1 MANKM
6 FELAFQVGA
15 KLNSTFKNTFTGA
28 NGQLTALSQNIQ
40 KMNAAAADVTKF
52 KKLQTQTGSLEQQ
65 FAEAQAKC
73 KQLSIEINN
82 TANPTKKLT
91 NEFNRAQETAGKLKD
106 KLAAKRTELGSVR
119 TALTQAGISTS
130 NLAAQELKLA
140 GNIDRAKR
148 SYDSLTKSMAAQKAA
163 QSKRSEL
170 KGQIFDTVALTA
182 AASAPLAAFAELEDA
197 GTRLKATF
205 TDATGKV
212 APEFEKVNQLAIE
225 LGNKLP
231 GSTADFQNMFNVL
244 KRQGLSS
251 QSILGGTGKAAAY
264 LAVQLKLPF
273 DQAANMAAN
282 LQDATGTAEKDM
294 MSFMDTIQKAY
305 HVGVEADDMVQGFS
319 KLSPALMMAKQ
330 RGAEGAKA
338 FAPLLAMMTQTGMR
352 GESAGN
358 AIRKVIQS
366 PFTNTK
372 ALKDIQKQYKIDLK
386 FTNAKGEFGG
396 LQNMFTQL
404 EKLKKLSTADR
415 TNIISDLFGN
425 DAEVQQT
432 VVTLIEK
439 GQAGYD
445 EMNAK
450 MQAQADLQTR
460 VETQLGTLTNMW
472 DSLKG
477 TAVNAL
483 AAIGAPM
490 ATTLK
495 PLLNDLNN
503 FVGNTL
509 QPFIEKNQKI
519 IGTIGA
525 VVAGLVLMK
534 ATLLVTGYAWTFVSS
549 AIATIRTVIAL
560 ATIAW
565 QLHTGAISLASLAGT
580 KYAWITKIAAAGQ
593 WLWNAAMSANPIVLI
608 IAGIAALTAGLIYF
622 FTQTETGKAVWAAVS
637 AFVIEKINAI
647 KEVFTA
653 VTSWIADKWQAIA
666 GIFGKVKDFF
676 TGGDTS
682 ISMNQN
688 QLAAATPAVPL
699 TPTMANK
706 TATSNVT
713 YSPTINITGNADKA
727 TVQQAVKAGQ
737 TDFDKKMA
745 AYSANQKRVAFG
757 Y

>member
-1 MANKM
+1 MAKI

-40 KMNAAAADVTKF
+40 KMNAVAADVTKF

-73 KQLSIEINN
+73 KQLSIEISN
-82 TANPTKKLT
+82 TENPTKKLT

-106 KLAAKRTELGSVR
+106 KLAAKRAELGNVR
-119 TALTQAGISTS
+119 TALTQAGVSTG
-130 NLAAQELKLA
+130 NLAAQELKLS
-140 GNIDRAKR
+140 GNIDKAKR
-148 SYDSLTKSMAAQKAA
+148 SYDSLTKAMDAQKAA
-163 QSKRSEL
+163 QSKRAEL
-170 KGQIFDTVALTA
+170 KGQVLDTVALTA
-182 AASAPLAAFAELEDA
+182 AATAPLAAFAELEDSA
-197 GTRLKATF
+197 TRLKATF
-205 TDATGKV
+205 TDAAGKV

-251 QSILGGTGKAAAY
+251 QSILNGTGKAAAY

-358 AIRKVIQS
+358 AIRKLIQA

-372 ALKDIQKQYKIDLK
+372 PLADIKKNYGIDLQ
-386 FTNAKGEFGG
+386 FTNKNGEFAG

-404 EKLKKLSTADR
+404 EKLKKLSTAQR

-450 MQAQADLQTR
+450 MQQQADLQTR
-460 VETQLGTLTNMW
+460 VETQLGTLTNLW
-472 DSLKG
+472 DAMKG

-483 AAIGAPM
+483 ASIGAPLA
-490 ATTLK
+490 ATIK
-495 PLLNDLNN
+495 PIITQLND
-503 FVGNTL
+503 FIGNTM
-509 QPFIEKNQKI
+509 QPFIEKHQKI
-519 IGTIGA
+519 IGIVGA
-525 VVAGLVLMK
+525 VLAGLVALK
-534 ATLLVTGYAWTFVSS
+534 VTLLVTGYAWTFVSS
-549 AIATIRTVIAL
+549 AVATLRTIIAVS
-560 ATIAW
+560 TIAW
-565 QLHTGAISLASLAGT
+565 QLHSGAITLASLAGT

-593 WLWNAAMSANPIVLI
+593 WLWNAAMNANPIMLI
-608 IAGIAALTAGLIYF
+608 ITAVAALTAGLIYF
-622 FTQTETGKAVWAAVS
+622 FTQTETGKKVWAAIS
-637 AFVIEKINAI
+637 QFVIEKINAI

-653 VTSWIADKWQAIA
+653 VTQWISDKWQAIA
-666 GIFGKVKDFF
+666 GIFGKAKDFF
-676 TGGDTS
+676 TGGGDTNINLNKQTAA
-682 ISMNQN
+682 ISPVTPITPNV
-688 QLAAATPAVPL
+688 ATKSA
-699 TPTMANK
+699 
-706 TATSNVT
+706 SSSVT
-713 YSPTINITGNADKA
+713 YSPVINITGNADKA
-727 TVQQAVKAGQ
+727 TVQQAVKAGGD
-737 TDFDKKMA
+737 DFNKKMSNYMA
-745 AYSANQKRVAFG
+745 QQKRLG
-757 Y
+757 YGY